1 MSKSYYSSGR
11 PKVWG
16 GTSTEHS
23 SIVVAPRKYRAAI
36 ELPKATADGTKLH
49 RKGGKS
55 SFQFLP
61 KIAPPFAT
69 RLSLA
74 INSASEDLAG

>member
-23 SIVVAPRKYRAAI
+23 SIVVAPRKYRASI
-36 ELPKATADGTKLH
+36 DLPKATANGTKLY
-49 RKGGKS
+49 RKGGT
-55 SFQFLP
+55 L
-61 KIAPPFAT
+61 AT
-69 RLSLA
+69 RV
-74 INSASEDLAG
+74 IVRHKDTI